1 MDVITNTI
9 NTNTPNNTTNTTNT
23 INTTNT
29 TNTYNTTNNNI
40 KSNEKN
46 DMYCSN
52 CGHDDHLFKNCGDPV
67 NSYGLLCFYKKKA
80 MVKDT
85 ISELHNKRTKTKKN
99 EFSLKNKNNNKYNKN
114 INNLTNLNKIKILK
128 RHETISQTLKNM
140 IGIVGSTNP
149 CETNNIV
156 TDSIDETNYIHDEI
170 DAIDGIGSIIDIDE
184 IIDMDDDTET
194 ENNSQTNSQTNFQTN
209 SQTNSPIQIQKQ
221 QNNNFISN
229 QNQNQKLK
237 EITIQKVVLV
247 QRRNT
252 IGLIEFIR
260 GKYELN
266 NPNYIIKL
274 FNMMTFDEKRMF
286 REYDSFDMLRTLIG
300 LKREFNYRGEY
311 TDAKTKFNTL
321 RDDPRG
327 NQIHML
333 LDKSYTK
340 WNSPE
345 WGAPKGRRN
354 NKEYDIEC
362 AIREFVEETGIKYRN
377 INVYRN
383 IKPLEE
389 IYKGVNGV
397 VYKHTYFIAD
407 IKDTIES
414 HENITY
420 IEKGGYLNSEVS
432 NVKCFNLTECQ
443 KIIRPYYLSKLNVI
457 KKGFQI
463 IHCMNNYFE

>member
-1 MDVITNTI
+1 METNLQNYNNMTI
-9 NTNTPNNTTNTTNT
+9 PL
-23 INTTNT
+23 
-29 TNTYNTTNNNI
+29 NNNMF
-40 KSNEKN
+40 NN
-46 DMYCSN
+46 DNYCSN
-52 CGHDDHLFKNCGDPV
+52 CGIYGHLFKHCNEPV

-85 ISELHNKRTKTKKN
+85 KLEFNKLSKTKKN
-99 EFSLKNKNNNKYNKN
+99 SLNNKSKNKYNNNNNNN
-114 INNLTNLNKIKILK
+114 INNIRILK
-128 RHETISQTLKNM
+128 RHETISHTLKNM
-140 IGIVGSTNP
+140 IGIVGNNP
-149 CETNNIV
+149 CERTTNVSDIIEDTNN
-156 TDSIDETNYIHDEI
+156 THES
-170 DAIDGIGSIIDIDE
+170 IDGIVDIDNYE
-184 IIDMDDDTET
+184 IIDMDNESSKEKNTKEQQYLTE
-194 ENNSQTNSQTNFQTN
+194 SDI
-209 SQTNSPIQIQKQ
+209 PM
-221 QNNNFISN
+221 
-229 QNQNQKLK
+229 K
-237 EITIQKVVLV
+237 EITTQKVFLV

-260 GKYELN
+260 GKYNVN
-266 NPNYIIKL
+266 NPDYIIKL

-286 REYDSFDMLRTLIG
+286 REYDSFDMLRTIIG

-311 TDAKTKFNTL
+311 NDAKTKYNTL

-327 NQIHML
+327 NQINAL

-340 WNSPE
+340 WDSPE
-345 WGAPKGRRN
+345 WGAPKGRRS

-362 AIREFVEETGIKYRN
+362 AIREFVEETGIKYKN

-389 IYKGVNGV
+389 VYKGINGV

-407 IKDTIES
+407 IKDNSET
-414 HENITY
+414 HENINY
-420 IEKGGYLNSEVS
+420 IEKGGYLSSEVS

-443 KIIRPYYLSKLNVI
+443 KIIRPYYLSKLNAI

>member
-1 MDVITNTI
+1 MNISLSSTDNENKNDVKSENSD
-9 NTNTPNNTTNTTNT
+9 
-23 INTTNT
+23 
-29 TNTYNTTNNNI
+29 NNN
-40 KSNEKN
+40 NN
-46 DMYCSN
+46 DSYCSN
-52 CGHDDHLFKNCGDPV
+52 CGYNGHLFKDCYEPV
-67 NSYGLLCFYKKKA
+67 NSYGLLCFYKNK
-80 MVKDT
+80 MIVKDT
-85 ISELHNKRTKTKKN
+85 ILELNKRTKTKKN
-99 EFSLKNKNNNKYNKN
+99 EFSLKNNKQKKNS
-114 INNLTNLNKIKILK
+114 NNLKNNLNKIQILK
-128 RHETISQTLKNM
+128 RHETISHTLKNM
-140 IGIVGSTNP
+140 IGIVGNTNP
-149 CETNNIV
+149 CEKTNNVVDI
-156 TDSIDETNYIHDEI
+156 IEETNTIF
-170 DAIDGIGSIIDIDE
+170 DAIDGIVDVEE
-184 IIDMDDDTET
+184 IIDMDDET
-194 ENNSQTNSQTNFQTN
+194 QSQSQTQTQSTINTINTNSQYQL
-209 SQTNSPIQIQKQ
+209 QDHQQEDQIQEENNTST
-221 QNNNFISN
+221 NNNE
-229 QNQNQKLK
+229 KMK
-237 EITIQKVVLV
+237 EITIQKVLLV

-260 GKYELN
+260 GKYKLD

-286 REYDSFDMLRTLIG
+286 REYDSFDMLRTIIG

-311 TDAKTKFNTL
+311 ADAKSKFNTL

-327 NQIHML
+327 NQIHAL

-340 WNSPE
+340 WSSPE
-345 WGAPKGRRN
+345 WGLPKGRRS

-362 AIREFVEETGIKYRN
+362 AIREFVEETGVKYKN

-389 IYKGVNGV
+389 IYKGINGV
-397 VYKHTYFIAD
+397 IYKHTYFIAD

-432 NVKCFNLTECQ
+432 NVKCFTLTECQ

-463 IHCMNNYFE
+463 IHCMNSYFE

>member
-1 MDVITNTI
+1 MEYNLQKTS
-9 NTNTPNNTTNTTNT
+9 NNK
-23 INTTNT
+23 
-29 TNTYNTTNNNI
+29 NNNL
-40 KSNEKN
+40 N
-46 DMYCSN
+46 DNYCSN
-52 CGHDDHLFKNCGDPV
+52 CGIYGHLFKHCNEPV

-85 ISELHNKRTKTKKN
+85 KLEFNKLSKTKKN
-99 EFSLKNKNNNKYNKN
+99 SLNNKSKNKYNN
-114 INNLTNLNKIKILK
+114 NNNDINNIRILK
-128 RHETISQTLKNM
+128 RHETISHTLKNM
-140 IGIVGSTNP
+140 IGIVGNNP
-149 CETNNIV
+149 CERTTNVSDIIEDTNN
-156 TDSIDETNYIHDEI
+156 THES
-170 DAIDGIGSIIDIDE
+170 IDGIVDIDNYE
-184 IIDMDDDTET
+184 IIDMDNESSKEKNTKEQQYLTE
-194 ENNSQTNSQTNFQTN
+194 SDI
-209 SQTNSPIQIQKQ
+209 PM
-221 QNNNFISN
+221 
-229 QNQNQKLK
+229 K
-237 EITIQKVVLV
+237 EITTQKVFLV

-260 GKYELN
+260 GKYNVN
-266 NPNYIIKL
+266 NPDYIIKL

-286 REYDSFDMLRTLIG
+286 REYDSFDMLRTIIG

-311 TDAKTKFNTL
+311 NDAKTKYNTL

-327 NQIHML
+327 NQINAL

-340 WNSPE
+340 WDSPE
-345 WGAPKGRRN
+345 WGAPKGRRS

-362 AIREFVEETGIKYRN
+362 AIREFVEETGIKYKN

-389 IYKGVNGV
+389 VYKGINGV

-407 IKDTIES
+407 IKDNSET
-414 HENITY
+414 HENINY
-420 IEKGGYLNSEVS
+420 IEKGGYLSSEVS

-443 KIIRPYYLSKLNVI
+443 KIIRPYYLSKLNAI

>member
-1 MDVITNTI
+1 MKE
-9 NTNTPNNTTNTTNT
+9 TT
-23 INTTNT
+23 
-29 TNTYNTTNNNI
+29 
-40 KSNEKN
+40 
-46 DMYCSN
+46 
-52 CGHDDHLFKNCGDPV
+52 V
-67 NSYGLLCFYKKKA
+67 
-80 MVKDT
+80 
-85 ISELHNKRTKTKKN
+85 
-99 EFSLKNKNNNKYNKN
+99 
-114 INNLTNLNKIKILK
+114 
-128 RHETISQTLKNM
+128 
-140 IGIVGSTNP
+140 
-149 CETNNIV
+149 
-156 TDSIDETNYIHDEI
+156 
-170 DAIDGIGSIIDIDE
+170 
-184 IIDMDDDTET
+184 
-194 ENNSQTNSQTNFQTN
+194 
-209 SQTNSPIQIQKQ
+209 
-221 QNNNFISN
+221 
-229 QNQNQKLK
+229 
-237 EITIQKVVLV
+237 QKVVLV

-260 GKYELN
+260 GKYEVN
-266 NPNYIIKL
+266 NHNYIIKL

-300 LKREFNYRGEY
+300 LKKEFNYRGEY
-311 TDAKTKFNTL
+311 NDSKKKFNTL
-321 RDDPRG
+321 RDDPKG

-362 AIREFVEETGIKYRN
+362 AIREFVEETNIKYRN

-463 IHCMNNYFE
+463 IHCINNYFE

>member
-1 MDVITNTI
+1 M
-9 NTNTPNNTTNTTNT
+9 
-23 INTTNT
+23 
-29 TNTYNTTNNNI
+29 
-40 KSNEKN
+40 
-46 DMYCSN
+46 
-52 CGHDDHLFKNCGDPV
+52 
-67 NSYGLLCFYKKKA
+67 
-80 MVKDT
+80 
-85 ISELHNKRTKTKKN
+85 
-99 EFSLKNKNNNKYNKN
+99 
-114 INNLTNLNKIKILK
+114 
-128 RHETISQTLKNM
+128 
-140 IGIVGSTNP
+140 
-149 CETNNIV
+149 
-156 TDSIDETNYIHDEI
+156 
-170 DAIDGIGSIIDIDE
+170 
-184 IIDMDDDTET
+184 
-194 ENNSQTNSQTNFQTN
+194 
-209 SQTNSPIQIQKQ
+209 
-221 QNNNFISN
+221 
-229 QNQNQKLK
+229 K

-260 GKYELN
+260 GKYEVN

-300 LKREFNYRGEY
+300 LKKEFNYRGEY
-311 TDAKTKFNTL
+311 TDSKTKFNTL
-321 RDDPRG
+321 RDDPKG

-420 IEKGGYLNSEVS
+420 IEKGGFLNSEVS

-463 IHCMNNYFE
+463 IHCMNSYFE

>member
-1 MDVITNTI
+1 MNISLLSSDNENEQKTES
-9 NTNTPNNTTNTTNT
+9 NNHTMHTMHTM
-23 INTTNT
+23 
-29 TNTYNTTNNNI
+29 
-40 KSNEKN
+40 N
-46 DMYCSN
+46 DSYCSN
-52 CGHDDHLFKNCGDPV
+52 CGYSGHLFKDCYEPV
-67 NSYGLLCFYKKKA
+67 NSYGLLCFYKNKM

-85 ISELHNKRTKTKKN
+85 ILELNKRTKTKKN
-99 EFSLKNKNNNKYNKN
+99 EFSLKNNKQKKNS
-114 INNLTNLNKIKILK
+114 NNLKNNLNKIQILK
-128 RHETISQTLKNM
+128 RHETISHTLKNM
-140 IGIVGSTNP
+140 IGIVGNTNP
-149 CETNNIV
+149 CEKSNTVVDI
-156 TDSIDETNYIHDEI
+156 IEETNTIY
-170 DAIDGIGSIIDIDE
+170 DAIDGIVDVEE
-184 IIDMDDDTET
+184 IIDMDEEPQSNTQYQMQEQAYTQAYTQAQHTQVKDQNHHTQVQDQTYKTQDQPTQVQNNDTE
-194 ENNSQTNSQTNFQTN
+194 
-209 SQTNSPIQIQKQ
+209 KM
-221 QNNNFISN
+221 
-229 QNQNQKLK
+229 K
-237 EITIQKVVLV
+237 EITIQKVLLV

-260 GKYELN
+260 GKYKLD
-266 NPNYIIKL
+266 NPAYIIKL
-274 FNMMTFDEKRMF
+274 FNMMTFDEKRIF
-286 REYDSFDMLRTLIG
+286 RQYDSFDMLRTIIG

-311 TDAKTKFNTL
+311 SDAKTKFNTL

-327 NQIHML
+327 NQIHAL

-340 WNSPE
+340 WSSPE
-345 WGAPKGRRN
+345 WGLPKGRRS

-362 AIREFVEETGIKYRN
+362 AIREFVEETGVKYKN

-389 IYKGVNGV
+389 IYKGINGV
-397 VYKHTYFIAD
+397 IYKHTYFIAD

-432 NVKCFNLTECQ
+432 NVKCFTLTECQ

>member
-1 MDVITNTI
+1 MEIV
-9 NTNTPNNTTNTTNT
+9 NTNTVNNDT
-23 INTTNT
+23 
-29 TNTYNTTNNNI
+29 
-40 KSNEKN
+40 
-46 DMYCSN
+46 YCSN
-52 CGHDDHLFKNCGDPV
+52 CGNFGHLFKFCNEPV
-67 NSYGLLCFYKKKA
+67 NSYGLLCFYKNKTL
-80 MVKDT
+80 VKDT
-85 ISELHNKRTKTKKN
+85 TIELNNKRAKTKKN
-99 EFSLKNKNNNKYNKN
+99 EFSLKSNKQSKSNYYNT
-114 INNLTNLNKIKILK
+114 NLNSNLNKIRILK
-128 RHETISQTLKNM
+128 RNETISHTLKNM
-140 IGIVGSTNP
+140 IGIVGPNP
-149 CETNNIV
+149 CEPTNIVSDIIDDTNNV
-156 TDSIDETNYIHDEI
+156 HDSID
-170 DAIDGIGSIIDIDE
+170 GIVDVYD
-184 IIDMDDDTET
+184 IIDMDNEFNTNSTNSIDNITT
-194 ENNSQTNSQTNFQTN
+194 ENNYSQSQ
-209 SQTNSPIQIQKQ
+209 SQLQSQSQSQSQIQKY
-221 QNNNFISN
+221 NIPPENKNM
-229 QNQNQKLK
+229 K
-237 EITIQKVVLV
+237 EITIQKVILV

-260 GKYELN
+260 GKYEVD

-286 REYDSFDMLRTLIG
+286 REYDSFDMLRTIIG
-300 LKREFNYRGEY
+300 FKRECHYRGEY
-311 TDAKTKFNTL
+311 NSSKIKFNTL

-327 NQIHML
+327 NQIHAL

-340 WNSPE
+340 WSSPE

-362 AIREFVEETGIKYRN
+362 AIREFVEETGVKYKN

-389 IYKGVNGV
+389 IYKGINGV

-420 IEKGGYLNSEVS
+420 IEKGGYLNSEIS